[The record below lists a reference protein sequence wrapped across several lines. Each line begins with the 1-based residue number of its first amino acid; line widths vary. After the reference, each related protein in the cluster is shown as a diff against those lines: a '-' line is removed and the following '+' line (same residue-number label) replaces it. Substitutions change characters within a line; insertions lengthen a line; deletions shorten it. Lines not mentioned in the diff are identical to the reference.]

1 MATTATPSDTSMD
14 KPTLFRSRR
23 IMVWEIGGI
32 FFINFIGGALHFA
45 FELSNYSRAVALF
58 ASVNESTWEH
68 LKFYFWA
75 SLLFALIEY
84 TYIRKEANNF
94 AFAKALSF
102 VTMLFTIAL
111 LFYAYVGIMVP
122 LYGQGTYLGVV
133 LIGVLGVIFSQIV
146 GSYFLQTRPLGQL
159 YRYVGI
165 GIIIV
170 LTIMFLLFTFFPPEV
185 FLFEDFFGYEYNGQ
199 YGILEDYEPYRV
211 FGSETSAGD

>member
-1 MATTATPSDTSMD
+1 MTTTVTQSEIGMD
-14 KPTLFRSRR
+14 RPTLFRSRR
-23 IMVWEIGGI
+23 IMLWNIGGI

-45 FELSNYSRAVALF
+45 FELSNYSRVVALF

-84 TYIRKEANNF
+84 TYVREEAKNF

-102 VTMLFTIAL
+102 LTMLFTITL

-133 LIGVLGVIFSQIV
+133 LIGVLAVIFGQIV
-146 GSYFLQTRPLGQL
+146 GSYFLQTRQLGQL
-159 YRYVGI
+159 YRYVGT

-170 LTIMFLLFTFFPPEV
+170 LTTMFLLFTFFPPEF
-185 FLFEDFFGYEYNGQ
+185 FLFEDFLGYEYKGQ

-211 FGSETSAGD
+211 FGSETSASD